1 MLRTKV
7 VIKYLGYILLFNSL
21 FLFSSAAISLFHNET
36 SFGPLITSTIICAV
50 MGIAP
55 RLFIGKTGEIQFHEG
70 LAISVIGW
78 LVTCIAGMLPYLIW
92 GGEFDTIANAFFESV
107 SGYTTTGASILNDVE
122 ALPKGLLFWRSSTS
136 FIGGVGI
143 VLFVLL
149 VLPEKKG
156 AMTSFYRSEVS
167 DLSKMSF
174 LTRSRQII
182 RIIATVYFSLIII
195 ETALLMLVGV
205 SFFDA
210 ICHSFT
216 TVATSGFS
224 TKNLSIAAFDSI
236 WVEIIIMFFM
246 FISSIHFGL
255 IYATITR
262 KKNNI
267 FSSHPTRMYLWV
279 MFTGIILITLQLT
292 GENIYGF
299 WESFRYAAFQVISL
313 GSTTGYATVDTAN
326 WPVFSIILLLYF
338 SIQCGM
344 VGSTAGGIKFDRIYL
359 FFISAKKQL
368 KLILHPEAVFAVKI
382 NKQMIDQNLELQ
394 IMVFIILYILTFS
407 LTALLLSVMG
417 IDALTAFSASIATI
431 GNVGPGFGTVS
442 SMGNYS
448 HLPDAAK
455 FILSAN
461 MLLGRLEIM
470 NVFALFL
477 MLPLKR
483 KGR

>member
-1 MLRTKV
+1 MIRTKV
-7 VIKYLGYILLFNSL
+7 VVKYLGFILLFNSL
-21 FLFSSAAISLFHNET
+21 FLFISAAISLFNNET
-36 SFGPLITSTIICAV
+36 SLIPLTISTIICAV
-50 MGIAP
+50 AGILP
-55 RLFIGKTGEIQFHEG
+55 RLFIGKTGEVQFHEG

-78 LVTCIAGMLPYLIW
+78 FVTCIAGMLPYLIW

-107 SGYTTTGASILNDVE
+107 SGFTTTGASILNDIE

-156 AMTSFYRSEVS
+156 VMTSFYRSEVS

-182 RIIATVYFSLIII
+182 RIIATVYFSLIIV
-195 ETALLMLVGV
+195 ETTLLTLLGV

-210 ICHSFT
+210 VCHSFT

-267 FSSHPTRMYLWV
+267 FSSRPARLYLLV
-279 MFTGIILITLQLT
+279 MLTGIILITLQLT

-299 WESFRYAAFQVISL
+299 WNRS
-313 GSTTGYATVDTAN
+313 G
-326 WPVFSIILLLYF
+326 
-338 SIQCGM
+338 
-344 VGSTAGGIKFDRIYL
+344 
-359 FFISAKKQL
+359 
-368 KLILHPEAVFAVKI
+368 
-382 NKQMIDQNLELQ
+382 
-394 IMVFIILYILTFS
+394 
-407 LTALLLSVMG
+407 
-417 IDALTAFSASIATI
+417 
-431 GNVGPGFGTVS
+431 
-442 SMGNYS
+442 
-448 HLPDAAK
+448 
-455 FILSAN
+455 
-461 MLLGRLEIM
+461 MLLFR
-470 NVFALFL
+470 
-477 MLPLKR
+477 
-483 KGR
+483 

>member
-1 MLRTKV
+1 MIRTKV
-7 VIKYLGYILLFNSL
+7 VVKFLGFILLFNSL
-21 FLFSSAAISLFHNET
+21 FLFISAAISLFNNET
-36 SFGPLITSTIICAV
+36 SLIPLTISTIICAV
-50 MGIAP
+50 AGILP
-55 RLFIGKTGEIQFHEG
+55 RLFIGKTGEVQFHEG

-78 LVTCIAGMLPYLIW
+78 FVTCIAGMLPYLIW
-92 GGEFDTIANAFFESV
+92 GGEFDTTANAFFESV
-107 SGYTTTGASILNDVE
+107 SGFTTTGASILNDIE

-156 AMTSFYRSEVS
+156 VMMSFYRSEVS

-182 RIIATVYFSLIII
+182 RIIATVYFSLIIV
-195 ETALLMLVGV
+195 ETTLLTLLGV

-210 ICHSFT
+210 VCHSFT

-267 FSSHPTRMYLWV
+267 FSSRPARLYLLV
-279 MFTGIILITLQLT
+279 MLTGIILITLQLT
-292 GENIYGF
+292 GENFYGF
-299 WESFRYAAFQVISL
+299 WESLRYAAFQVISL

-359 FFISAKKQL
+359 FFISVKKQL
-368 KLILHPEAVFAVKI
+368 KLILHPEGVFAVKI
-382 NKQMIDQNLELQ
+382 NKQMIDQNLQLQ

-417 IDALTAFSASIATI
+417 IDLLTAFSASIATI
-431 GNVGPGFGTVS
+431 GNVGPGFGGVS
-442 SMGNYS
+442 SLSNYS

-455 FILSAN
+455 YVLSFN

-470 NVFALFL
+470 NVFALFM
-477 MLPLKR
+477 MLSLKR
-483 KGR
+483 KG